1 MLTAAKK
8 VVIITEATIEEKV
21 IQLLNTL
28 EVKGYT
34 VHRSLTGKGERGIRS
49 GLGGLINFGENICIE
64 IIVSDEHK
72 ALAIMEA
79 VYNKFLAKNYAGIA
93 YLEDIRVIR
102 PEKF

>member
-1 MLTAAKK
+1 LLAEAKK
-8 VVIITEATIEEKV
+8 VVIITEAVIEEKV
-21 IQLLNTL
+21 IQLLNTH

-34 VHRSLTGKGERGIRS
+34 VYRSLTGKGERGLRS
-49 GLGGLINFGENICIE
+49 GLGGLLNFSENVCIE
-64 IIVSDEHK
+64 IIVSDELK

-79 VYNKFLAKNYAGIA
+79 VYHKFLADKFAGIA

>member
-1 MLTAAKK
+1 MAEAKK
-8 VVIITEATIEEKV
+8 VVIITEAVIEEKV
-21 IQLLNTL
+21 IQLLNTH

-34 VHRSLTGKGERGIRS
+34 VYRNLTGKGKRGIRS
-49 GLGGLINFGENICIE
+49 GLGGLLNFSENVCIE
-64 IIVSDEHK
+64 IIVSDENI

-79 VYNKFLAKNYAGIA
+79 VYEKFLADKFAGIT